1 MQNTFK
7 AILLIALLLMLP
19 VRGFAAVTMQTN
31 DHQGHAMSLPQQ
43 DASVAMAHDHDHS
56 QNDQHDHNK
65 QADTCNACGACCTG
79 AVPSNFSSDIAAK
92 LISSSEI
99 IAYLAQPY
107 RGFIPE
113 GPERPPRLT
122 LR

>member
-1 MQNTFK
+1 
-7 AILLIALLLMLP
+7 
-19 VRGFAAVTMQTN
+19 
-31 DHQGHAMSLPQQ
+31 
-43 DASVAMAHDHDHS
+43 
-56 QNDQHDHNK
+56 
-65 QADTCNACGACCTG
+65 
-79 AVPSNFSSDIAAK
+79 VPSNFSSDIAAK